1 MHEEI
6 VKALE
11 VLKNGGVIL
20 YPTDTI
26 WGIGCD
32 ATNPAAV
39 KKVYEI
45 KKRDDSKALV
55 ILINEIGKL
64 RTYVNEV
71 PEIAWD
77 LVDFSEDP
85 LTVVYPEGKNLA
97 NNLLANDGSV
107 AIRLCKDEFCSKLM
121 ERFKRPLVST
131 SANLSG
137 ELSPKNFTEISET
150 VLNEVDYVVNWHQ
163 NEIQNP
169 KPSRIV
175 SLGVNGEFKLLRK

>member
-32 ATNPAAV
+32 ATNPEAV

-55 ILINEIGKL
+55 VLINEIGQL

-77 LVDFSEDP
+77 LVDFAEDA

-97 NNLLANDGSV
+97 DNLLATDGSV
-107 AIRLCKDEFCSKLM
+107 AIRLCKDEFCTKLM
-121 ERFKRPLVST
+121 QRFKRALVST

-137 ELSPKNFTEISET
+137 EPSPKNFNEISKT
-150 VLNEVDYVVNWHQ
+150 VLNEVDYVVNWRQ
-163 NEIQNP
+163 NETQNP

>member
-32 ATNPAAV
+32 ATNPEAV

-55 ILINEIGKL
+55 ILINEIGQL
-64 RTYVNEV
+64 HSYVKEV

-77 LVDFSEDP
+77 IVDFAEDP
-85 LTVVYPEGKNLA
+85 LTVIYQEAKNVA
-97 NNLLANDGSV
+97 PNLLADDGSV
-107 AIRLCKDEFCSKLM
+107 AIRLCRDEFCSKLM

-137 ELSPKNFTEISET
+137 EPSPKNFTEITET
-150 VLNEVDYVVNWHQ
+150 VLNEVDYVVNWRK
-163 NEIQNP
+163 NDTQNP
-169 KPSRIV
+169 KPSRII